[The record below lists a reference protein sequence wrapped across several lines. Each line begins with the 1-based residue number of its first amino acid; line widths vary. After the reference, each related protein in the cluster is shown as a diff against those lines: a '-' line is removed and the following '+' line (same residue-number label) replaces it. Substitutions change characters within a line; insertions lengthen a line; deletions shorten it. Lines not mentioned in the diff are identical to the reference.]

1 MLRLF
6 LTPGSAQWLG
16 CALVLPLASCV
27 RFASELD
34 VLDSERSGLE
44 AAMPAVPG
52 KDWSCTPGTSSPP
65 QAGSVGPGS
74 HPASAE
80 EEPAPA
86 AEQVPLELALSA
98 VDFVTAAPVE
108 GLRVRACF
116 RADVGCANPLSD
128 ERAPADDGRIQ
139 VSADPGFNGYLELL
153 AEGMLPTLLFFSAP
167 WSSALLAQLQR
178 TPVRLLPRPTLQAL
192 GSTARIQLD
201 PAGGVLGVYAYDC
214 GGTAAPGVRL
224 ELDTGAV
231 RYTFVNELP
240 VVDQDVTSEQ
250 GLAGFVNVPPGVVVV
265 SSFAEGQPEA
275 LSVES
280 LLVRGGWLSSVSLL
294 PAYSR

>member
-1 MLRLF
+1 LK
-6 LTPGSAQWLG
+6 PGRAPWLG
-16 CALVLPLASCV
+16 FGLVLPLASCI

-34 VLDSERSGLE
+34 VSVSERSGLE
-44 AAMPAVPG
+44 AAPPALAG
-52 KDWSCTPGTSSPP
+52 KDWSCAPGASSPQP
-65 QAGSVGPGS
+65 LGSVAPGEGS
-74 HPASAE
+74 
-80 EEPAPA
+80 
-86 AEQVPLELALSA
+86 PLRLALSA
-98 VDFVTAAPVE
+98 VDFVTAAPVR

-116 RADVGCANPLSD
+116 RADVECANPLSD
-128 ERAPADDGRIQ
+128 QLAPADDGRIQ
-139 VSADPGFNGYLELL
+139 VSADPGFNGYLELQ

-167 WSSALLAQLQR
+167 WSSELLAQLQR
-178 TPVRLLPRPTLQAL
+178 TPVRLLPLPTLQAL
-192 GSTARIQLD
+192 GNTARIQLD

-214 GGTAAPGVRL
+214 GGSAAPGVRL
-224 ELDTGAV
+224 ELDVAAV
-231 RYTFVNELP
+231 PYTFVNELP

-280 LLVRGGWLSSVSLL
+280 LLVRGGWLSSMSLL